1 MKPLAWAAL
10 LGLAVVLVF
19 LLSIRLG
26 SGMDLTTGEVF
37 AALRGEGDINVRR
50 IVVDLRA
57 PRAVM
62 AILVGGGLSLA
73 GAVFQALL
81 RNPLAEPY
89 ILGIS
94 GGAATGAVLAL
105 AMGLTASYSWALP
118 AAAFAGALL
127 AIVLVL
133 RVAAAADNQVDV
145 RVLLLAG
152 VVIGAF
158 FAACISFVLSI
169 SDARTVRSA
178 VLWMMGSLAG
188 SDWPTVVMVTLYTL
202 PAGIALVGLAR
213 PLNLLAIGEET
224 AGYLGANV
232 ERVKRFAYVLAS
244 LLTAAGVA
252 ATGVIGFVG
261 LIVPHGVRLLVG
273 ADYRVLLP
281 LSFLAGAV
289 FLTLAD
295 VVARIVMSPAEVP
308 IGVITAF
315 VGVPLFLLLLRR
327 SMAAPTWCGD
337 RIVNAD
343 RFHRAGRSERIRG
356 PSGDR
361 TDGSLSACARA
372 RTRFGNHARAAGHLL
387 RRFGPEWLREV
398 DVTSGAPWHGAARC
412 RSGSRVRST
421 GLGLGSAGAGAGSRC
436 RNAVG
441 VGRLP
446 HYREGARGD
455 GALPPLGRPPIRD
468 THRPGGHIGGY
479 ADVRHREPG
488 AAIPVHPVRR

>member
-1 MKPLAWAAL
+1 MKPIAWAAL

-26 SGMDLTTGEVF
+26 SVDLTTGEVL
-37 AALRGEGDINVRR
+37 AALRGEGDLNVRR

-62 AILVGGGLSLA
+62 AILVGGGLSLS

-105 AMGLTASYSWALP
+105 ATGLAASLSWALP

-133 RVAAAADNQVDV
+133 RVAATADHRVDV

-152 VVIGAF
+152 VVVGAF
-158 FAACISFVLSI
+158 FTACMSFVLSI
-169 SDARTVRSA
+169 SEARTVRSA

-188 SDWPTVVMVTLYTL
+188 SDWRTVWMVTLYTA
-202 PAGIALVGLAR
+202 PAAIALVGLAR

-224 AGYLGANV
+224 GGYLGTNV
-232 ERVKRFAYVLAS
+232 ERVKRIAYVLAS

-261 LIVPHGVRLLVG
+261 LIVPHSVRLLVG

-281 LSFLAGAV
+281 LAFLAGAV

-295 VVARIVMSPAEVP
+295 VVARTVMSPAEVP

-327 SMAAPTWCGD
+327 S
-337 RIVNAD
+337 V
-343 RFHRAGRSERIRG
+343 
-356 PSGDR
+356 
-361 TDGSLSACARA
+361 
-372 RTRFGNHARAAGHLL
+372 
-387 RRFGPEWLREV
+387 
-398 DVTSGAPWHGAARC
+398 
-412 RSGSRVRST
+412 
-421 GLGLGSAGAGAGSRC
+421 GAGAGT
-436 RNAVG
+436 G
-441 VGRLP
+441 I
-446 HYREGARGD
+446 GA
-455 GALPPLGRPPIRD
+455 
-468 THRPGGHIGGY
+468 
-479 ADVRHREPG
+479 
-488 AAIPVHPVRR
+488 